1 VVATYREQ
9 ELKFET
15 PADFVMPAPEELLG
29 RSVRSDRSVVHLEST
44 YFDTEQRSLLRYGVT
59 LRRREGEDDTGW
71 HLKVPAGSARTEI
84 RLPLEA
90 GSSVPDRLATM
101 VAGIAAGKLAPVAI
115 VKTTRRRTRMFDDD
129 QLLIELAD
137 DKVVGTVLGAAATVT
152 TWHELEAELG
162 SDDER
167 LLAKVGKRLVDAGAS
182 RASAP
187 SKLARTLGWTDP
199 RDSAGSDARGMVLR
213 YLTAQLLELGFG
225 DIAFRRGLDPVHKTR
240 VAGRR
245 FRSVLRVFRHAWRD
259 PAAAGRLD
267 DELSWYQDLLGE
279 VRDRQVLRARL
290 SGLVA
295 GLPDAVVLGP
305 VSATIDE
312 NLLSEQ
318 MVARDALGAAMD
330 SQRYFD
336 VLRSAEAWATD
347 PPVRSDVDVDEL
359 LQMTAKAQR
368 AARKRLKRALAADSP
383 ELLHR
388 ARKAAKRAR
397 YATELSAPA
406 AGKSAGKRVK
416 AYKHAQ
422 DALGEHQDSAIAA
435 AALRRLGAVSTA
447 PDQNGFTF
455 GLLYERE
462 QVAAECARQKAHA
475 LLGRLP

>member
-1 VVATYREQ
+1 MVATHREQ

-15 PADFVMPAPEELLG
+15 PPDFVMPAPEDLLG
-29 RSVRSDRSVVHLEST
+29 KAVRSDRSVVHLDST
-44 YFDTEQRSLLRYGVT
+44 YFDTAQRSLLRYGVT

-101 VAGIAAGKLAPVAI
+101 VAGIAAGDLAPVAI
-115 VKTTRRRTRMFDDD
+115 VKTTRRRTRLFDDD

-137 DKVVGTVLGAAATVT
+137 DKVVGTVFGAAATVT
-152 TWHELEAELG
+152 TWHELEAE
-162 SDDER
+162 R
-167 LLAKVGKRLVDAGAS
+167 LLAEVGKRLVGAGAI

-199 RDSAGSDARGMVLR
+199 RDSAGSDARGVVLR
-213 YLTAQLLELGFG
+213 YLTAQVLELGSG

-245 FRSVLRVFRHAWRD
+245 FRSALRVFRDAWRD

-295 GLPDAVVLGP
+295 GLPEALVLGP

-312 NLLSEQ
+312 NLLGEQ
-318 MVARDALGAAMD
+318 VVARDALGAAMD
-330 SQRYFD
+330 SQRYLD

-347 PPVRSDVDVDEL
+347 PPMRTDADVDEL

-368 AARKRLKRALAADSP
+368 TARKRLKQALAADSP

-397 YATELSAPA
+397 YATELTAPA

-435 AALRRLGAVSTA
+435 AALQRLGAASTA

-462 QVAAECARQKAHA
+462 QVAAERARQNAHA
-475 LLGRLP
+475 LLDRLP